1 MVNIVT
7 TEIICPS
14 MHCTRT
20 RCEWI
25 RSHSVR
31 FHSIPF
37 AGFLCLPQ
45 IFFLALASGRLC
57 LYFSRSRLENTAVF
71 LKYVAK
77 SNELLLQ
84 CEYKIK
90 KRRRMKS
97 HKTALSRNNT
107 FFLSPI
113 YFYELFPCSCSH
125 SPWHF
130 SYFIDYSVIFS
141 LFHLELLHR
150 NLILFIF
157 IALEH
162 THDFLFLL
170 LIIYRQSLGF
180 RWGF

>member
-1 MVNIVT
+1 MN
-7 TEIICPS
+7 E
-14 MHCTRT
+14 
-20 RCEWI
+20 
-25 RSHSVR
+25 SVPILYVFILFR
-31 FHSIPF
+31 L

-45 IFFLALASGRLC
+45 IFQLALASGRLC
-57 LYFSRSRLENTAVF
+57 LGFSRSRLENTAVF

-90 KRRRMKS
+90 KEEEEEWNHIKQHSHATTRSFFRRFISMNYFRVHVHIHHGIFLIS
-97 HKTALSRNNT
+97 LTIPL
-107 FFLSPI
+107 FF
-113 YFYELFPCSCSH
+113 F
-125 SPWHF
+125 
-130 SYFIDYSVIFS
+130 
-141 LFHLELLHR
+141 LFHLELHR